1 VPFRDARPP
10 RQNCRYALASE
21 ASPGNL
27 SAVDTIGS
35 EGRSASMTDDVQS
48 IKNVVYLYAE
58 LLDLGDIDGLA
69 TLFTKATVRTHGSE
83 QELRGADAVKQL
95 IQGSVHLYEGIP
107 STKHVVTNIIV
118 EIADAR
124 RSATARSYWTAFQ
137 ARPELPLQPILA
149 GRWHDGLERG
159 RRRLAHRRAG
169 DLRRPHR
176 RPSLPHQGSPVTTHR
191 GHIQSAQI

>member
-1 VPFRDARPP
+1 V
-10 RQNCRYALASE
+10 
-21 ASPGNL
+21 
-27 SAVDTIGS
+27 
-35 EGRSASMTDDVQS
+35 RSIDR
-48 IKNVVYLYAE
+48 LAE
-58 LLDLGDIDGLA
+58 LLDLVDIDGLA

-95 IQGSVHLYEGIP
+95 IQGSIHLYEGIP

-118 EIADAR
+118 EIGDDR

-159 RRRLAHRRAG
+159 DDGWHIVERVIYVDLVGDVRFHIKGSGDDTAVISSPPRSAARCVRSGPGRRSAAEG
-169 DLRRPHR
+169 
-176 RPSLPHQGSPVTTHR
+176 SLENVVMES
-191 GHIQSAQI
+191 

>member
-1 VPFRDARPP
+1 V
-10 RQNCRYALASE
+10 
-21 ASPGNL
+21 
-27 SAVDTIGS
+27 
-35 EGRSASMTDDVQS
+35 RSIDR
-48 IKNVVYLYAE
+48 LAE
-58 LLDLGDIDGLA
+58 LLDLVDIDGLA

-118 EIADAR
+118 EIGDDR

-159 RRRLAHRRAG
+159 DDGWHIVERVIYVDLVG
-169 DLRRPHR
+169 DVRFHIK
-176 RPSLPHQGSPVTTHR
+176 GSGDDTAV
-191 GHIQSAQI
+191 HIQSAQICRSVRPQWPGSAVGGRGIARERRHGILTPRRAPLILDVRKP